1 VRRAASTLAFLMSA
15 VIVTFAGCA
24 TGHVVVGP
32 DGGAAIEVRCHHNQG
47 HCAAKADRICAGRY
61 QVLDNGVRP
70 QTVVMPNG
78 TVATMQPVFHGYMI
92 IRCQ

>member
-1 VRRAASTLAFLMSA
+1 MRRAARTLMFLMSVVLA
-15 VIVTFAGCA
+15 SCA